1 LLQIVAHMK
10 KLENDFTQAWKHTKT
25 QD

>member
-1 LLQIVAHMK
+1 LLQIAHMQK
-10 KLENDFTQAWKHTKT
+10 MEKNFTQAWKHTKT